1 MINEKEQ
8 VSDVKNS
15 PNQFDAR
22 IVQTVRN
29 LKKLP
34 SRQSDENKS
43 RDFSKENISTT
54 SDNSKKMNS
63 SREYI
68 AKSLNKKIEVNKDNL
83 FGRISIDVSE
93 QSTSE
98 SAKFNLNNNTK
109 YSKNNSSKTVD
120 KKPKV
125 LKPISNQN
133 LKVSADFTPY
143 KTKSEFQKRLM
154 SENNLVKYKSMCVTL
169 LKDDEEIKKL
179 CEICLIINMSSTG
192 MYSSQTQQ
200 LDNFIENNLFSDKYF
215 LYKLE
220 TLLNSDVSKQ
230 TKEKFFREEIKK
242 IFELQILDIQFENK
256 MKKLNNAID
265 SHINNIQTFEFFK

>member
-1 MINEKEQ
+1 
-8 VSDVKNS
+8 
-15 PNQFDAR
+15 
-22 IVQTVRN
+22 
-29 LKKLP
+29 
-34 SRQSDENKS
+34 
-43 RDFSKENISTT
+43 
-54 SDNSKKMNS
+54 
-63 SREYI
+63 
-68 AKSLNKKIEVNKDNL
+68 
-83 FGRISIDVSE
+83 
-93 QSTSE
+93 
-98 SAKFNLNNNTK
+98 
-109 YSKNNSSKTVD
+109 
-120 KKPKV
+120 
-125 LKPISNQN
+125 
-133 LKVSADFTPY
+133 
-143 KTKSEFQKRLM
+143 M